1 MVYQEDV
8 IKVAHH
14 FAGLDMGEADIL
26 RRAMSGKY
34 RGNKEML
41 HIRNK
46 FFYNCKQYGYSDHIT
61 SEVWRQIESFG
72 GYSFSKAHSASFAV
86 ESYQSL
92 YLKTYFPMEFMVAVI
107 NNEGGFYSRELYF
120 HELRKTGANVHPPC
134 VNNSD
139 ITTNIKGNEV
149 YVGLNRIK
157 NLSREAI
164 TTIIAERAENGEFSG
179 LQEFIERT
187 KLGIE
192 QINTLV
198 RIDAFRF
205 TGQSKK
211 NLMWESNFLQK
222 KVKRTEQVHELFKTQ
237 PLTFQLPELETSN
250 YEDIYDEIELLGF
263 TLKNVFITAD
273 CDTSQFIT
281 STLFSDYKGQTVDVL
296 GYLITTKY
304 VTTKNREVMYFG
316 TFIDSNG
323 DWIDSVHFPK
333 SVDKYPLEGSGFYH
347 MKGKITEEFDVYT
360 IEVEWMNKIGRK
372 Q

>member
-1 MVYQEDV
+1 
-8 IKVAHH
+8 
-14 FAGLDMGEADIL
+14 
-26 RRAMSGKY
+26 
-34 RGNKEML
+34 
-41 HIRNK
+41 
-46 FFYNCKQYGYSDHIT
+46 
-61 SEVWRQIESFG
+61 
-72 GYSFSKAHSASFAV
+72 
-86 ESYQSL
+86 
-92 YLKTYFPMEFMVAVI
+92 MVAVI